1 MGAVQ
6 TLCERGFERGIERD
20 EILLDAIRAWLS
32 VVKTQ
37 EHRSL
42 SVGGNKKLFCHVFNT
57 LSTRS
62 NEILG
67 RGAIVMSVALV

>member
-1 MGAVQ
+1 MQ

-42 SVGGNKKLFCHVFNT
+42 SVGATKKYVVTF
-57 LSTRS
+57 STRFQHAQMKFWGVERS
-62 NEILG
+62 
-67 RGAIVMSVALV
+67 

>member
-1 MGAVQ
+1 MVGAVQ
-6 TLCERGFERGIERD
+6 TLCKRGFERGIERD

-42 SVGGNKKLFCHVFNT
+42 SVGGYKKIILSRFQHAFNT
-57 LSTRS
+57 LK
-62 NEILG
+62 
-67 RGAIVMSVALV
+67 